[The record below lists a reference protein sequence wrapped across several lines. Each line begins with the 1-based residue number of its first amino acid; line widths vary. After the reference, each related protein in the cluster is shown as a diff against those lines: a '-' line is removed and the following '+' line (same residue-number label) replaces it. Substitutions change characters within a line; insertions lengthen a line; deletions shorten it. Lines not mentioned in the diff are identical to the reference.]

1 MPFDP
6 NYISKVSEGK
16 TSKIDTQIK
25 SLVKDPLSTFKRMVV
40 LDVIS
45 DPQIID
51 DKKIDYWKNVIKV
64 SNPRFANMMPRNSI
78 IAQPTATGNTRVTPP
93 MFLLP
98 FFPSHLALPCK
109 PGEMVWVMFEDPN
122 AGKKEIGYWFC
133 RIAEPHIIDDVN
145 HTHHA
150 AQLDHSLNPS
160 LKKRFEGKDEP
171 VYELRNGQ
179 TLSDKSDKR
188 FTPRES
194 RILSSDDDAVFEK
207 LLTDTDAAAMMQYE
221 AIPRFKKRPG
231 DVALEG
237 SNNTLIVLG
246 TDRIGP
252 IAKLDLD
259 DVDPA
264 RGVIPEQTNDLIGE
278 AGAIDIVVGRG
289 TTPLTGGSS
298 ASTKRIADGGEL
310 KKELAKMP
318 SALAPREGDPDF
330 YGDRSRILIS
340 QRTKSDTNFGLSN
353 YYANDLKIQDSPAG
367 DSAVIIK
374 SDKIRIV
381 ARSDISLLVTSYDK
395 LPSKEIKNSATDEK
409 RWASVTIRANGDII
423 FTPSEKG
430 VIKLGGDDADKAILC
445 TSIAAKNEEGSVKSL
460 PIATTAGGF
469 VGTTGGNVDAT
480 AVNLAG
486 PPDLGTFSK
495 KVLIK

>member
-6 NYISKVSEGK
+6 NYINKLSEGK
-16 TSKIDTQIK
+16 TSKVDTQIK
-25 SLVKDPLSTFKRMVV
+25 GLVQDPLSTFKRMIVME
-40 LDVIS
+40 VIS
-45 DPQIID
+45 DPQIVD
-51 DKKIDYWKNVIKV
+51 EKKIDYWKNVIKV

-98 FFPSHLALPCK
+98 FFPSHLSLPCK
-109 PGEMVWVMFEDPN
+109 PGEMVWVMFEEPN

-133 RIAEPHIIDDVN
+133 RIAEPHLIDDVN

-150 AQLDHSLNPS
+150 AQLDHTFNPS

-171 VYELRNGQ
+171 IYELRNGK

-194 RILSSDDDAVFEK
+194 RILSSDDETVFEK
-207 LLTDTDAAAMMQYE
+207 LLTETDAATMMQYE
-221 AIPRFKKRPG
+221 AVPRFKKRPG
-231 DVALEG
+231 DIALEG
-237 SNNTLIVLG
+237 SNNSLIVLG
-246 TDRIGP
+246 TDRVGSV
-252 IAKLDLD
+252 ANYDLD
-259 DVDPA
+259 NPDPT
-264 RGVIPEQTNDLIGE
+264 RGIIPEQTSDLIGN
-278 AGAIDIVVGRG
+278 AGTIDLVAGRG
-289 TTPLTGGSS
+289 MTPLTGGIS

-310 KKELAKMP
+310 KKELAKTP
-318 SALAPREGDPDF
+318 DLLAPKEGDPDF
-330 YGDRSRILIS
+330 FGDRSRVLIS
-340 QRTKSDTNFGLSN
+340 QRTMVDANFGSRN
-353 YYANDLKIQDSPAG
+353 YHTNNFKIQDSPAG
-367 DSAVIIK
+367 DAAVVIK
-374 SDKIRIV
+374 SDKIRIM
-381 ARSDISLLVTSYDK
+381 ARSDVSIFVTGFDTI
-395 LPSKEIKNSATDEK
+395 PSTTLKNEATDEK
-409 RWASVTIRANGDII
+409 RWASITIRANGDIV
-423 FTPSEKG
+423 FKPSEKG

-469 VGTTGGNVDAT
+469 VGTTGGNVDTT